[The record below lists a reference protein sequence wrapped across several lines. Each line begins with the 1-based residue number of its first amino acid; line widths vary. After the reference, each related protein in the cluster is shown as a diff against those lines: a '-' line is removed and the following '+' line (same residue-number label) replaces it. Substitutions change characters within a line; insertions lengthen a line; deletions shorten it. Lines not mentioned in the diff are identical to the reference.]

1 LLSEA
6 RHDDGCCLT
15 TGYDHGLFAECLND
29 FSREASAHARCE
41 FGEAV
46 GEGFLAGRGK
56 FGGLWALKQIEHGW
70 MVKAWPQNPFQR
82 GMDPGANAGLSSFQG
97 EQAVSKSVTR

>member
-1 LLSEA
+1 M
-6 RHDDGCCLT
+6 
-15 TGYDHGLFAECLND
+15 
-29 FSREASAHARCE
+29 
-41 FGEAV
+41 
-46 GEGFLAGRGK
+46 
-56 FGGLWALKQIEHGW
+56 ALKQIEHGW